1 MLNFSQVNNWKKL
14 MDNISYYTIFSLSK
28 PKASGSVKYMYFAL
42 SLILYLLII
51 IFNLILIV
59 TIILEKTLHEPMYI
73 FLSNLCVNGLYGTAG
88 FYPKFLF
95 ALLSDSFEISYN
107 LCFLQ
112 AFVIYSS
119 ALCELATLTVM
130 AYDRYIA
137 ICRPL
142 NYHSIMTNTLLVKLL
157 LFSWLFPALTYGGA
171 LLITNSMALC
181 GSHIDKLYCDNV
193 GIMKLSCKSR
203 ASHTSY
209 GLISS
214 FIFLMMVGFI
224 IYSYSTLIYRCIQCT
239 DSKSKFMQTCVPH
252 LLSLINFTF
261 ALLFDTMY
269 SRYGSIDFS
278 QGLYNFLTI
287 EFMVL
292 PPVFNPFIYGLKL
305 TEVRKR
311 VLRMF
316 LNVKVTNW

>member
-1 MLNFSQVNNWKKL
+1 
-14 MDNISYYTIFSLSK
+14 MDNISYYTIFSLAK
-28 PKASGSVKYMYFAL
+28 PKVSVPAKHIYIAL
-42 SLILYLLII
+42 SLILYLMII
-51 IFNLILIV
+51 IFNLILIF

-73 FLSNLCVNGLYGTAG
+73 FLLNLCVNGLYGTSG

-95 ALLSDSFEISYN
+95 DLLSDSFEISYS
-107 LCFLQ
+107 LCFVQ
-112 AFVIYSS
+112 GFVIHSS

-142 NYHSIMTNTLLVKLL
+142 NYHSIMTHTLIVKLL
-157 LFSWLFPALTYGGA
+157 LFSWLFPAFSYGGA
-171 LLITNSMALC
+171 LLLTNSMPLC
-181 GSHIDKLYCDNV
+181 RSQIDKLYCDNL

-203 ASHTSY
+203 TSHNSY
-209 GLISS
+209 GLVIS
-214 FIFLMMVGFI
+214 FIFLLMVGFI
-224 IYSYSTLIYRCIQCT
+224 IYSYIILIYSCVQCT
-239 DSKSKFMQTCVPH
+239 DSKNKFMQTCVPH

-287 EFMVL
+287 EFLVL
-292 PPVFNPFIYGLKL
+292 PPIFNPFIYGLKL

-311 VLRMF
+311 ALRMF
-316 LNVKVTNW
+316 INVKVTNLCKGE